1 VRQLRWWMGIFTVS
15 VALGVGALPVGSEAP
30 PPCEQGANSVLVQVQ
45 GVRSSKGVL
54 VAVLYGDKPDEFLK
68 KGARVGRERV
78 PAQPGSVTLCLEAPR
93 PGVYAV
99 VVFHDENENGK
110 FDRSWNGLPS
120 EGFGVS
126 NNPRAFLRA
135 PTHSEAAF
143 EVGAGQTVVKIE
155 LRY

>member
-1 VRQLRWWMGIFTVS
+1 MRQLRWWMGIFTVS
-15 VALGVGALPVGSEAP
+15 VALGVGVLPVGSEAP
-30 PPCEQGANSVLVQVQ
+30 RPCEQGANNVLIQMQ

-68 KGARVGRERV
+68 KGGRVGRERV
-78 PAQPGSVTLCLEAPR
+78 PARSGSVALCLEAPR
-93 PGVYAV
+93 PGTYAV

-126 NNPRAFLRA
+126 NNPRVFLRA
-135 PTHSEAAF
+135 PTLSEAAF
-143 EVGAGQTVVKIE
+143 EVGAGQTVMKIE